1 MLMDFDK
8 LILPKGISTI
18 STSSGGKRRR
28 NKSRKYRSRRHK
40 KSNKS
45 RSRRHH

>member
-8 LILPKGISTI
+8 LILPQGISTI
-18 STSSGGKRRR
+18 ATSTGGKRRR